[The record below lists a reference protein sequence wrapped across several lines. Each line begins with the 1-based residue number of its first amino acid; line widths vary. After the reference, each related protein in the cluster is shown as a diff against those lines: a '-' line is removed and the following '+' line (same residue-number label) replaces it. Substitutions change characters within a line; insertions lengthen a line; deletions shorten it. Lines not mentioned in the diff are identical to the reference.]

1 MLHAARL
8 LVVIKKK
15 TDTSDFPGAR
25 AFSPLADICRL
36 VSVGIVYPSKPCS
49 TSFFMGIKEKA
60 IVVGFASVVL
70 AVVSTVH
77 TAPFAWVQRL
87 RFCDNRPES
96 GAISSTEA
104 AGSSVN
110 QRKAGSVWKNLDKK
124 LKEKKQL
131 KD

>member
-1 MLHAARL
+1 
-8 LVVIKKK
+8 
-15 TDTSDFPGAR
+15 
-25 AFSPLADICRL
+25 
-36 VSVGIVYPSKPCS
+36 
-49 TSFFMGIKEKA
+49 MGIKEKA

-77 TAPFAWVQRL
+77 TAPFGVGPAAQIR
-87 RFCDNRPES
+87 DNRPES

-104 AGSSVN
+104 AGSSVS

-124 LKEKKQL
+124 LKEKKQV

>member
-1 MLHAARL
+1 
-8 LVVIKKK
+8 
-15 TDTSDFPGAR
+15 
-25 AFSPLADICRL
+25 
-36 VSVGIVYPSKPCS
+36 
-49 TSFFMGIKEKA
+49 MGIKEKA

-77 TAPFAWVQRL
+77 TAPLGPAAQIR
-87 RFCDNRPES
+87 DNRPES

-104 AGSSVN
+104 AGSSVS